1 VSIDV
6 EARLREALAPWLDPD
21 GCLHV
26 DDPADM
32 PRLFARLVPAEDE
45 GRDTYNMWTDVPTP
59 QERPAEDE
67 GRLRCCDDPTPS
79 THNGQPYCEA
89 CDATL
94 VPASAAQEA
103 AWLAQ
108 PFAPDYDEDALAA
121 TPEPR
126 CEHNIPR
133 SECRIVGCS
142 SAWTDPKG

>member
-1 VSIDV
+1 MSID
-6 EARLREALAPWLDPD
+6 LEALAQAEHNRASHRDGSECRHDWFHGSAIGPVNRSDAEWL
-21 GCLHV
+21 
-26 DDPADM
+26 AAEY
-32 PRLFARLVPAEDE
+32 ARLVP
-45 GRDTYNMWTDVPTP
+45 
-59 QERPAEDE
+59 EDE